1 MSYLIIILF
10 FTGMISSNIIN
21 IEKRKEITG
30 SKLYK
35 KTLNKYNIDIK
46 EEDFIIYNEIQNIKL
61 SIIMIMLM
69 ILLSGIE
76 YYKNIKISSEIVFI
90 LMFIVF
96 LFDATVQGIRKKKY
110 YENLK

>member
-46 EEDFIIYNEIQNIKL
+46 EEDFIIYNEIQNIK
-61 SIIMIMLM
+61 
-69 ILLSGIE
+69 
-76 YYKNIKISSEIVFI
+76 ISSEIVFI